1 MTKTTAIQAG
11 PAAAEY
17 KALLDH
23 CTTCRACRR
32 NTAIACPEA
41 GRLRRAW
48 SAARRADRGGVRR

>member
-1 MTKTTAIQAG
+1 MTETTAIPAG

-23 CTTCRACRR
+23 CTTCRECRR
-32 NTAIACPEA
+32 NTAVACPEA

-48 SAARRADRGGVRR
+48 SAARRADRGEAHR

>member
-1 MTKTTAIQAG
+1 MPNTTGLSAL

-17 KALLDH
+17 RALLDH

-32 NTAIACPEA
+32 NTAVACPEA

-48 SAARRADRGGVRR
+48 SAARKEARR